1 MQSLRLAIA
10 LGAAAAACHR
20 APTQPAIRF
29 LHTFGSE
36 ETQLFN
42 QVIAERR
49 IAVESSLVP
58 FARGRQVIGEILRA
72 ATDCPDL
79 IRIDAT
85 WLPELV
91 AGGLLVE
98 PPRALTQHD
107 WSPEATALAQLDGR
121 WWGVPQALDG
131 LLVVRDA
138 AVPAPASPAI
148 ADLIAAARAAKTAAR
163 RYPLDIRIDG
173 YWFVPW
179 LRDEGGEL
187 AAPDGIAGGAAIR
200 AMTRFAQLFGDVAPP
215 PPPPGL
221 EEDSE
226 GRRWRD
232 GEVAYWIT
240 GPWQFYQ
247 LDDRRSPIAGGG
259 DPDGFAGGA
268 GGSGPRGIDPSR
280 IAVSALAGAPR
291 GGQLLVVPRCAK
303 RADDGWRLADELTS
317 LPVETRFAERFATAP
332 TRLAALTGA
341 PALSRATYEALRGA
355 AMLPRRAA
363 TPLLFDDLNAAL
375 AAVVAG
381 NAGPDEAVA
390 GVQRAWGR
398 IAQPRRDRVG
408 PRRRGARPPRSAAP

>member
-1 MQSLRLAIA
+1 MRTTIA
-10 LGAAAAACHR
+10 LAACAAAGACHA

-42 QVIAERR
+42 EVMAARG

-72 ATDCPDL
+72 GTDCPDL
-79 IRIDAT
+79 LRIDAT

-91 AGGLLVE
+91 ASGLVIE
-98 PPRALTQHD
+98 PPRALTGRD
-107 WSPEATALAQLDGR
+107 WSPEATALAQLDGL
-121 WWGVPQALDG
+121 WWGVPQAVDG
-131 LLVVRDA
+131 LLVVRDIA
-138 AVPAPASPAI
+138 TPAPASPSLD
-148 ADLIAAARAAKTAAR
+148 DLVAAAAAARTPAR

-173 YWFVPW
+173 YWFMPW
-179 LRDEGGEL
+179 LRDAGGEL
-187 AAPDGIAGGAAIR
+187 IAPGGIAGDTAIR
-200 AMTRFAQLFGDVAPP
+200 AMTRFAALFGDVAPP

-232 GEVAYWIT
+232 REVAYWIT

-247 LDDRRSPIAGGG
+247 IGDRT
-259 DPDGFAGGA
+259 
-268 GGSGPRGIDPSR
+268 R
-280 IAVSALAGAPR
+280 IAVSPLGHAPR

-303 RADDGWRLADELTS
+303 HPDDGWRLADVLTS
-317 LPVETRFAERFATAP
+317 LPVETRFADRFATAP
-332 TRLAALTGA
+332 TRLGALATA
-341 PALSRATYEALRGA
+341 PGLSRATYEALRGA
-355 AMLPRRAA
+355 AMLPRRPV

-375 AAVVAG
+375 GAVVAG

-390 GVQRAWGR
+390 GVQRGWQR
-398 IAQPRRDRVG
+398 ITQRATP
-408 PRRRGARPPRSAAP
+408 